1 VLSQIDAGIFGDQLR
16 GRLHVAHRH
25 GVSLFDERRQLR
37 DELRDARRVFGL
49 AFDDELVA
57 LRADADVQ
65 ECFEMA
71 EVFIV
76 RPEQRLDGALGN
88 RNLA

>member
-1 VLSQIDAGIFGDQLR
+1 MA
-16 GRLHVAHRH
+16 
-25 GVSLFDERRQLR
+25 LFDERGKLR
-37 DELRDARRVFGL
+37 HELRHPRGVFGL

-57 LRADADVQ
+57 LRADANVQ
-65 ECFEMA
+65 ERFEMA

-76 RPEQRLDGALGN
+76 RPEERLDGALGN